1 MKMKKLILVLFATT
15 MIVGC
20 KNNGTPVKTTDSE
33 NNFKVVKLFEIDG
46 ISVYRFND
54 GGKSVYFTNSNGK
67 VQSISTRTY
76 YDPATNTT
84 MVDTETTETICNKD
98 SL

>member
-1 MKMKKLILVLFATT
+1 MKKLILVVLATIL
-15 MIVGC
+15 IVGC
-20 KNNGTPVKTTDSE
+20 RENGTPVKTTDSE
-33 NNFKVVKLFEIDG
+33 NNFNVVKLFEIDG
-46 ISVYRFND
+46 VSVYRFYD

-67 VQSISTRTY
+67 VQSISRRTY
-76 YDPATNTT
+76 YNPTTKTT

>member
-1 MKMKKLILVLFATT
+1 MKKLILVLLATIL
-15 MIVGC
+15 IVSC
-20 KNNGTPVKTTDSE
+20 KKNGTPVKTTDSE

-76 YDPATNTT
+76 YNPSTKTT

>member
-1 MKMKKLILVLFATT
+1 MKKLILVVLATIL
-15 MIVGC
+15 IVSC

-54 GGKSVYFTNSNGK
+54 CGKSVYFTNSNGK

-76 YDPATNTT
+76 YNPSTKTT

>member
-1 MKMKKLILVLFATT
+1 MKKLILIVLATT
-15 MIVGC
+15 LIVGC

-76 YDPATNTT
+76 YNPTTKTT

>member
-1 MKMKKLILVLFATT
+1 MKKLILVLLAATL
-15 MIVGC
+15 IVGC

-76 YDPATNTT
+76 YNPSTKTT
-84 MVDTETTETICNKD
+84 MVDNETTETICNKD

>member
-1 MKMKKLILVLFATT
+1 MKKLILVVLATIL
-15 MIVGC
+15 IVGC
-20 KNNGTPVKTTDSE
+20 KENGTPVKTTDSE

-67 VQSISTRTY
+67 VQSISTHTY
-76 YDPATNTT
+76 YDPVTKTT
-84 MVDTETTETICNKD
+84 MVDTETTETICNK
-98 SL
+98 

>member
-1 MKMKKLILVLFATT
+1 MKKLILVLLATT

-33 NNFKVVKLFEIDG
+33 NNFNVVKLFEVDG

-76 YDPATNTT
+76 YNPTTKTT